1 MKFMPVA
8 AAGLALCLSAPA
20 FAHHSFAMEPLK
32 LEGATGPTV
41 APIAVLW

>member
-1 MKFMPVA
+1 VHLLENLKLDEMA
-8 AAGLALCLSAPA
+8 AKRVYQFA
-20 FAHHSFAMEPLK
+20 FIMEPLK